1 MGTLDLARFEDA
13 DGGLF
18 GPAEIERFMRAE
30 HERARRYRFPIVC
43 CVVAVDRLD
52 QLQDLYGVEARAEI
66 MKTAVRAMRG
76 AMRDSDLLA
85 RLSGDQVLIFYAHTG
100 PHTGALL
107 AERVRTAV
115 KKQRFDLD
123 GRTIK
128 VAASVGV
135 VSVEGGSSES
145 FDALVALAHDGL
157 RMAQKAGGDRHV
169 EIGSGTTQES
179 LEGTPAPLSAGGV
192 DADQVDKLERRL
204 ARLMSLLDD
213 TEAALR
219 RAHAPVAPVAAT
231 SEAREMSE
239 QKRELMR
246 NIFEAN
252 RELRQHRD
260 GEDESELTT

>member
-1 MGTLDLARFEDA
+1 L
-13 DGGLF
+13 
-18 GPAEIERFMRAE
+18 P
-30 HERARRYRFPIVC
+30 
-43 CVVAVDRLD
+43 
-52 QLQDLYGVEARAEI
+52 
-66 MKTAVRAMRG
+66 K
-76 AMRDSDLLA
+76 S
-85 RLSGDQVLIFYAHTG
+85 
-100 PHTGALL
+100 
-107 AERVRTAV
+107 
-115 KKQRFDLD
+115 
-123 GRTIK
+123 
-128 VAASVGV
+128 
-135 VSVEGGSSES
+135 
-145 FDALVALAHDGL
+145 
-157 RMAQKAGGDRHV
+157 AGGVRFVDFAPA
-169 EIGSGTTQES
+169 TTPES
-179 LEGTPAPLSAGGV
+179 LEGTPAPLGAGGV